1 MSWDDRVLSLVRL
14 VCRESRGV
22 KKETVTF
29 PHLDF
34 CLEIGQFLKASFA
47 LLLLA
52 KMEEQELDL
61 PSYLK
66 ETKNIRS
73 MWKFF
78 SRHWHQ
84 AMKKSDP
91 WETGWALLLPLS
103 SCLERVFLLCG
114 RGSENPGG
122 VQWTPWVRK
131 QCKESGK
138 AEVAAVHRMKD
149 QRGQSGLENSGYPRG
164 LSLKYSAKHWA
175 VHTREEVTWGL
186 GENHQEGVEVSAQC
200 WHRMPAPIRLQKL
213 MLSRALDG
221 GYKRLVPQEWIIS
234 LTTVMVLLHKPW
246 AWDPKRIKLFPS
258 NCILKQNSRIYL
270 RIQKYPAPTK

>member
-66 ETKNIRS
+66 EPKNIRS

-84 AMKKSDP
+84 AMKKKWSLRNGVSSP
-91 WETGWALLLPLS
+91 AAPILLPGESFPPLWQREWEPRWSSVDSLSKEAVQRVWEGRGGCSSQDEGPERTKWLRKLWISAGAFSQIFSKTLS
-103 SCLERVFLLCG
+103 S
-114 RGSENPGG
+114 
-122 VQWTPWVRK
+122 
-131 QCKESGK
+131 
-138 AEVAAVHRMKD
+138 AH
-149 QRGQSGLENSGYPRG
+149 
-164 LSLKYSAKHWA
+164 
-175 VHTREEVTWGL
+175 TWG
-186 GENHQEGVEVSAQC
+186 S
-200 WHRMPAPIRLQKL
+200 
-213 MLSRALDG
+213 
-221 GYKRLVPQEWIIS
+221 
-234 LTTVMVLLHKPW
+234 
-246 AWDPKRIKLFPS
+246 
-258 NCILKQNSRIYL
+258 YL
-270 RIQKYPAPTK
+270 RPGREPPGRSRGECPVLAQDACSH